1 MGSNPTSDTNPFLKG
16 VALKIRFELIA
27 LVYFDIYVQIASN
40 IILSH
45 F

>member
-16 VALKIRFELIA
+16 VALKVGIELIA
-27 LVYFDIYVQIASN
+27 LVYFDINVQIASN
-40 IILSH
+40 IILKQ